1 VPSPGCGGLVAE
13 VATTGG
19 GEAMAAE
26 FDTMPGWTVEAVAAL
41 GESCAVPGACRGSG
55 TPSLLQW
62 LLDGL
67 GPAPGEPL
75 LDVGGGMGGPAA
87 FARAARG
94 VRPLV
99 AEPSAGAVDAAR
111 RLFGLDAVCAVGERL
126 PLADSVFRSVWC
138 LGTVCTTPNH
148 GELVGEL
155 ARVLRTGGMVGL
167 LVLVGAEGASFTSPP
182 GNHFPTRPDLE
193 RLLAL
198 NGLAVL
204 AARESSTL
212 PEAPQA
218 WRRSEDAVAARLEA
232 EHGEDPAF
240 LTARRQE
247 DRLGRLLAKGHVFG
261 LALVAVRR

>member
-1 VPSPGCGGLVAE
+1 M
-13 VATTGG
+13 ATPGG
-19 GEAMAAE
+19 GDAMAAE

-41 GESCAVPGACRGSG
+41 GESYAVPGACRGSG

-99 AEPSAGAVDAAR
+99 ADPSAAAIDAAR
-111 RLFGLDAVCAVGERL
+111 RLFSLDAMCAVGERL
-126 PLADSVFRSVWC
+126 PLADGVFRSVWC

-148 GELVGEL
+148 GDLVGEL
-155 ARVLRTGGMVGL
+155 ARVVRPGGRAGL
-167 LVLVGAEGASFTSPP
+167 LVLVRAEDASFTAPS

-193 RLLAL
+193 QLLARR
-198 NGLAVL
+198 GLAVL
-204 AARESSTL
+204 AARETSTL
-212 PEAPQA
+212 PDAPQA
-218 WRRSEDAVAARLEA
+218 WRRSEDAVAARVEA
-232 EHGEDPAF
+232 DHGRDPAY

-247 DRLGRLLAKGHVFG
+247 ELLGRLLADGHVSG
-261 LALVAVRR
+261 LALVAGRR